1 MAEAEPQN
9 PDQETA
15 SENAAE
21 NVGVI
26 SILAVGRN
34 SIGRDLRL
42 KADDVIVGIDGAPI
56 TYDVDRFDTLLR
68 NYKELPALLT
78 IYRDGKLFEV
88 FAGGPL
94 GCSYKYA
101 DEATTTALQEANKDR
116 VMKPKE
122 AYNQFESLRNIR
134 RQIRLYSTRYEP
146 MATILPPFW
155 LLYRRMWE
163 PLGVVM
169 VTYAISLFIQPALFA
184 LVYLLISIYFHK
196 AQTSLIRSHSLYHE
210 YYFWMI
216 FAAPSTKEAQE
227 LLRSFD
233 AKCNFEF
240 SYVGPPEKLNKNG
253 DAGTADS
260 PA

>member
-1 MAEAEPQN
+1 MVEADPQN
-9 PDQETA
+9 SEQETT
-15 SENAAE
+15 SENT
-21 NVGVI
+21 GII
-26 SILAVGRN
+26 SVLAIGRH

-42 KADDVIVGIDGAPI
+42 KADDAIVAIDGKPI
-56 TYDVDRFDTLLR
+56 TYDVDRFDDLLQK
-68 NYKELPALLT
+68 YKELPALLT

-88 FAGGPL
+88 FVEGPL
-94 GCSYKYA
+94 GCTYKYA
-101 DEATTTALQEANKDR
+101 DEATTAALQDAIKDR
-116 VMKPKE
+116 EMKPKE
-122 AYNQFESLRNIR
+122 AYRQFESLRNIR

-146 MATILPPFW
+146 IATILPPFW

-184 LVYLLISIYFHK
+184 LVYILISTYFHK
-196 AQTSLIRSHSLYHE
+196 AQISLTRSHSLYHE
-210 YYFWMI
+210 YYFWMT
-216 FAAPSTKEAQE
+216 FATTSTKEAQE

-233 AKCNFEF
+233 PKCNFDF

-253 DAGTADS
+253 NASAADS

>member
-9 PDQETA
+9 SAPE
-15 SENAAE
+15 AAPE
-21 NVGVI
+21 DAGII
-26 SILAVGRN
+26 SILSVGRH
-34 SIGRDLRL
+34 SLGRDLRL
-42 KADDVIVGIDGAPI
+42 KAEDVIVAIDGEPI
-56 TYDVDRFDTLLR
+56 TYDVDRFDSFLR

-88 FAGGPL
+88 FVEGPL

-101 DEATTTALQEANKDR
+101 DEATNAALQEATKDR
-116 VMKPKE
+116 VIKPKD

-163 PLGVVM
+163 PLGVVL
-169 VTYAISLFIQPALFA
+169 VTYAMSVFIQPALFV
-184 LVYLLISIYFHK
+184 LVYLLISTYFHK
-196 AQTSLIRSHSLYHE
+196 AQTSLIRSHCLYHE
-210 YYFWMI
+210 YYFWMM
-216 FAAPSTKEAQE
+216 FAATSTKEAQE

-233 AKCNFEF
+233 PKCNFEF

-253 DAGTADS
+253 DTGAADN